1 MKTKRKLGKNN
12 PRISKLSVLRTTIS
26 SHPFF
31 RGLRTA
37 HLDALTCCALQTKF
51 PSDVIV
57 FHQGDAANRFY
68 LIETGCVAL
77 EADQPRQIAIRI
89 QTLGAGDVMGWS
101 WLFPPHIWHFSAR
114 TVEPTRAIFFNGNQ
128 LRTQFEQNPGLG
140 DVLVKHMAQVV
151 VERLQATQS
160 QLLELSQVAM
170 RAQVQALQL
179 AMPMPA
185 RHQSLKQSEIK

>member
-12 PRISKLSVLRTTIS
+12 PRISKWSVLRTTIS

-37 HLDALTCCALQTKF
+37 HLNALTGCALQTKF
-51 PSDVIV
+51 PGDVII

-77 EADQPRQIAIRI
+77 EADQPGQIAIRI

-185 RHQSLKQSEIK
+185 RQQSLKQSEIK